1 MRHQRLGLHQE
12 VLLLALKDEQ
22 GVPFSGTWHCI
33 ALGGAVLSELML
45 RDIVKVD
52 DEGKKS
58 FLKLVNKKRTGDDV
72 LDEAIDKIACAKR
85 RATLRTWVTRMSQ
98 IKQLRHR
105 VARQLCDLKILRAN
119 EKQVLLIFK
128 QRIYPER
135 DHGPEREILARIKD
149 AVFSTG
155 QDADPRTIVLLSLAH
170 SSGLLRKLFDKRRL
184 KSRKAHIEKVVAGAT
199 LGNATKQAI
208 EAAQAAV
215 MVAAMVP
222 AITAATV
229 H

>member
-155 QDADPRTIVLLSLAH
+155 QEADPRTIVLLSLAH

>member
-135 DHGPEREILARIKD
+135 DHGPEREILARMND

-155 QDADPRTIVLLSLAH
+155 QEADPRTIVLLSLAH